1 MDCIF
6 CKIINGDIPSYTI
19 YEDEVIKVFLDISPI
34 SKGHSLIVPKKHF
47 ENILDFDEID
57 LDMLSKI
64 NIAAKKVKKLLEE
77 KLNCD
82 GIIIQQNN
90 GCVQEVKHYHMHLVP
105 RYEGDGFLSITPKE
119 KYDVKEIYEKI
130 KK

>member
-6 CKIINGDIPSYTI
+6 CKIIKGEIPCFKI
-19 YEDEVIKVFLDISPI
+19 YEDDDVLGFLDINPNTN
-34 SKGHSLIVPKKHF
+34 GHTLLVPKMH
-47 ENILDFDEID
+47 ILDFDEID
-57 LDMLSKI
+57 LQTLEKV
-64 NIAAKKVKKLLEE
+64 NKAAKKVKKLLEK

-90 GCVQEVKHYHMHLVP
+90 GCVQEVKHYHTHIKPIYSTEQKLIDV
-105 RYEGDGFLSITPKE
+105 E
-119 KYDVKEIYEKI
+119 KIYETI

>member
-47 ENILDFDEID
+47 ENIF
-57 LDMLSKI
+57 
-64 NIAAKKVKKLLEE
+64 NIWIMCYISIVIFYMKLIS
-77 KLNCD
+77 N
-82 GIIIQQNN
+82 
-90 GCVQEVKHYHMHLVP
+90 
-105 RYEGDGFLSITPKE
+105 F
-119 KYDVKEIYEKI
+119 
-130 KK
+130 

>member
-6 CKIINGDIPSYTI
+6 CKIISGDIPCYKV
-19 YEDEVIKVFLDISPI
+19 YEDDFVLGFLDIDPNTN
-34 SKGHSLIVPKKHF
+34 GHTLLIPKKH
-47 ENILDFDEID
+47 ILDLDEISLED
-57 LDMLSKI
+57 LSKI

-90 GCVQEVKHYHMHLVP
+90 GCVQEVKHYHMHVKP
-105 RYEGDGFLSITPKE
+105 IYSKE
-119 KYDVKEIYEKI
+119 QKLIDVRDVYEKI
-130 KK
+130 KN

>member
-6 CKIINGDIPSYTI
+6 CKIINGDIPCFKV
-19 YEDEVIKVFLDISPI
+19 YEDDDVLGFLDVNPNTN
-34 SKGHSLIVPKKHF
+34 GHTLLVPKKH
-47 ENILDFDEID
+47 ILDFDEID

-90 GCVQEVKHYHMHLVP
+90 GCVQEVKHYHMHVKPIYSNKQELIEVEKV
-105 RYEGDGFLSITPKE
+105 YEI
-119 KYDVKEIYEKI
+119 I